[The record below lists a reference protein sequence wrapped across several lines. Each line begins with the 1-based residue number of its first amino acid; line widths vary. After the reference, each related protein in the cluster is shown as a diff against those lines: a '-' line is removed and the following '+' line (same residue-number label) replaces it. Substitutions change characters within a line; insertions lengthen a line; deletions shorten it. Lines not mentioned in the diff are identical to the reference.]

1 MKIVIHQALCG
12 ENEDDKS
19 SGFSLL
25 KTTLE
30 DKTLAKKILPKTN
43 LADLPSS
50 GINWVSAIRG
60 FMIGNHFLILKTYP
74 DNSPKVRT
82 GRLFSHVLIIDKD
95 DVGKIHD
102 LLVLFDHFQNE
113 INKDLDIAP
122 IKYYPNSLSSAN
134 YTSREKKVA
143 QGIAGNKKNII
154 WIGQSGFEDMI
165 GKIWRGL
172 DCDARCKLNFG
183 IQFNPTQVSIDKFNI
198 LATPENIAI
207 QWRNKT
213 DFYLIE
219 PQEPDIDLSLA
230 TKSILGDDEAKA
242 QLKDFGN
249 KIEAPIPS
257 IEHLETWEWCI
268 KVTEIIEKERESK
281 FADIIQL
288 LMLICAYSKDKN
300 KGDVF
305 KQKVLG
311 VLIDSLK
318 GTSDTSEIL
327 SLRDV
332 DFTAIKN
339 ANTILQ
345 QALTEWCDKYLFD
358 EKFNKYN
365 PCISIVDK
373 LSDTKQTSVWWR
385 ESIIESLTN
394 KLNHWQKEYAEIIW
408 LWFNE
413 ESKTFDILFPFI
425 PEKNKQIENNLIE
438 TFPRNVATN
447 LLLDIASFAAKKKWY
462 RLHAVAICEQ
472 HKEVHV
478 ILNQQ
483 LAVDKDENS
492 TDGFEYIANYFPP
505 LDFIGETVHLN
516 DERLWSIS
524 GRMLSKTN
532 FIERF
537 DISNYGWHKI
547 ICNALLQGTPIE
559 DLFQYPEIFVYN
571 TLDAL
576 LQGNEVPEEIWPIIV
591 KNRLTDIYDYKQREK
606 AWEVLPLNIK
616 KDFLQATASTYMKLD
631 SSNTTLEQEIQS
643 YLNGTAFLQEYF
655 NQNKRN
661 LPAILRLFSKVNV
674 NNQTLLANFI
684 YGYNVQLPQLDAI
697 SLGKI
702 VYQKRWTICA
712 DNIYDKAKYNY
723 SYRPALQE
731 CYLLLDRWKKFN
743 ISLFGYISSINIS
756 EDEWWTE
763 LLVVACKLFPKGPND
778 GDLWEKADGK
788 ASDLH
793 YNTTGEDAWQK
804 ALAKLRKGGCKNIS
818 VPKLLNA
825 MKDRYYINEELNS
838 LIELYKKI

>member
-1 MKIVIHQALCG
+1 MKVIIHQALCG

-50 GINWVSAIRG
+50 GINWIPAIRG
-60 FMIGNHFLILKTYP
+60 FLVDQHFLIIKTYP

-82 GRLFSHVLIIDKD
+82 GRLFSHALIINKD
-95 DVGKIHD
+95 DID
-102 LLVLFDHFQNE
+102 SINDISTLLVYFNE
-113 INKDLDIAP
+113 QINKDLAISP
-122 IKYYPNSLSSAN
+122 IEYQSNNHFQSN

-143 QGIAGNKKNII
+143 QGIVSDKRNII
-154 WIGQSGFEDMI
+154 WLGQSGFEDMI

-172 DCDARCKLNFG
+172 DMGTRCKLNFG

-207 QWRNKT
+207 QWRNRT

-219 PQEPDIDLSLA
+219 PQELDTALSLA
-230 TKSILGDDEAKA
+230 TKSILGDDGAKA

-249 KIEAPIPS
+249 KIEALSPS

-268 KVTEIIEKERESK
+268 KATEFIEKGQENK
-281 FADIIQL
+281 FADVIQL
-288 LMLICAYSKDKN
+288 LMLTCTYSKDKN
-300 KGDVF
+300 KGDAF

-311 VLIDSLK
+311 VLINLLK
-318 GTSDTSEIL
+318 TTSDTSEIL

-332 DFTAIKN
+332 DFDAIKN
-339 ANTILQ
+339 ANSILQ
-345 QALTEWCDKYLFD
+345 QTLMEWCNEHLFD
-358 EKFNKYN
+358 EKFNKNN
-365 PCISIVDK
+365 PCISVVDK
-373 LSDTKQTSVWWR
+373 LSDAKHTSTWWR
-385 ESIIESLTN
+385 ESIKESLTN
-394 KLNHWQKEYAEIIW
+394 KINHWKKDYAKICW

-413 ESKTFDILFPFI
+413 ALHTLNTLFPFLS
-425 PEKNKQIENNLIE
+425 ENNKQIEQDLIDA
-438 TFPRNVATN
+438 FPCNVAAN
-447 LLLDIASFAAKKKWY
+447 LLLDIASFAAKKRWY
-462 RLHAVAICEQ
+462 KLHAVAICEQ
-472 HKEVHV
+472 HKEVHI

-492 TDGFEYIANYFPP
+492 TDGFEYIASYFRP
-505 LDFIGETVHLN
+505 LDFIRETVHLN
-516 DERLWSIS
+516 DERLWVIS
-524 GRMLSKTN
+524 GQMLSKTN
-532 FIERF
+532 FIERL
-537 DISNYGWHKI
+537 DISYYGWHKI

-559 DLFQYPEIFVYN
+559 DLFQYPEFFTYN
-571 TLDAL
+571 TLDTL
-576 LQGNEVPEEIWPIIV
+576 LQGNEVPEEVWPLII
-591 KNRLTDIYDYKQREK
+591 KNQLTDIYDYEQRRK
-606 AWEVLPLNIK
+606 AWDILPSNVK
-616 KDFLQATASTYMKLD
+616 KDFLQVTASIYMKLD
-631 SSNTTLEQEIQS
+631 DSNANLETELQD
-643 YLNGTAFLQEYF
+643 YLNGSTFLQEYF

-661 LPAILRLFSKVNV
+661 LSAILRLFNKVNV
-674 NNQTLLANFI
+674 TNQTLLANFI
-684 YGYNVQLPQLDAI
+684 YGYNEQLSQTEAT

-702 VYQKRWTICA
+702 VYQKRWTTCA

-743 ISLFGYISSINIS
+743 ISLFGYISSISIS
-756 EDEWWTE
+756 EEEWWTE
-763 LLVVACKLFPKGPND
+763 LLVVACNLFPKGPND

-793 YNTTGEDAWQK
+793 HNTTGEDAWRK

-825 MKDRYYINEELNS
+825 MKDKYYINQELNS